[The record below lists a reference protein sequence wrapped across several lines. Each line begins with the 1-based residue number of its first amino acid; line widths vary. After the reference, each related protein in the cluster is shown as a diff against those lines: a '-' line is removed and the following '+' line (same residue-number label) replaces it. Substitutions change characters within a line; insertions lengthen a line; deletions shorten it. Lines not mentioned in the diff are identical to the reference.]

1 MMTLTLMDEQRTRSS
16 GWLGPLTL
24 SIPLL
29 LGAGL
34 LEQSTHGPVLPPHE
48 TYRSPLSETILENS
62 GDWRQSYSQGESG
75 WRKPKDSESNW
86 RNNSPQ
92 TMQGPPTPGHV
103 QVLPQYQYEKGTAF
117 DFTKEKARDEIKSLG
132 FTF

>member
-1 MMTLTLMDEQRTRSS
+1 MMTVTFMDEQRARSS

-34 LEQSTHGPVLPPHE
+34 LEQSTHGPGLPPKE
-48 TYRSPLSETILENS
+48 TYRTPFPENILENS
-62 GDWRQSYSQGESG
+62 GDWRQSYSQAESD

-86 RNNSPQ
+86 RKKSPKNI
-92 TMQGPPTPGHV
+92 QGPPPPGHV